1 MDLWIIS
8 IGAMVLFIGWIVYEI
23 WAAPEVDENGVKLIK
38 ESKESKETKGKQL
51 YLLMFKMIL

>member
-38 ESKESKETKGKQL
+38 ESKESKETK
-51 YLLMFKMIL
+51 